1 MKVGLAAAGGATL
14 ILALGAAVF
23 ALRDTP
29 DKEFVGEE
37 FVGEEFVGGI
47 PVEASAVPT
56 PEVGLVG
63 PGRTPPVVAPVP
75 DEPVENVVGA
85 GSVLSDSDDRQW
97 NDGGANDTGP
107 FIDADD
113 DAVDYSFAP
122 VSEVGDFIDPDED

>member
-1 MKVGLAAAGGATL
+1 M
-14 ILALGAAVF
+14 F

-37 FVGEEFVGGI
+37 FVGGT

-63 PGRTPPVVAPVP
+63 PDRTAPVVAPVP
-75 DEPVENVVGA
+75 DEPVEDVVGA

-122 VSEVGDFIDPDED
+122 VSEVGDFIDPDAG